1 MLTYL
6 AFIVVTT
13 ILAITIAAVQAFT
26 AHIVVDT
33 AVTEIAIMQDVLA
46 DATAALLSSIVA
58 ISQMTILVTVRQ
70 PIQADTTATLLR
82 LETNNAETVEH
93 TDKVAQI
100 ANKVDLERKDVM
112 IIQIEIVPLGLEIVN
127 QITTIANLETTNAI
141 GTTLLLKEETL
152 TRAIQTIVRSEA
164 TAVRLGAAT
173 AVRSEAAT
181 AALSAQVVLI
191 QRHNPMQ
198 HQTVSLILV
207 VRSED
212 IDKSK
217 HICA

>member
-82 LETNNAETVEH
+82 LDTNNAETVEH

>member
-26 AHIVVDT
+26 VHIVVDT

-46 DATAALLSSIVA
+46 DATAVLLSSIVA

-152 TRAIQTIVRSEA
+152 TRTIQIIVRSEA
-164 TAVRLGAAT
+164 TAVRL
-173 AVRSEAAT
+173 EAAT

-191 QRHNPMQ
+191 QRHNPTQ

-207 VRSED
+207 VHSED
-212 IDKSK
+212 IDKRK

>member
-13 ILAITIAAVQAFT
+13 TLAITIAAVQAFT

-70 PIQADTTATLLR
+70 PIQADTTATLLP

-127 QITTIANLETTNAI
+127 QIKTIANLETTNAI

-152 TRAIQTIVRSEA
+152 TKAIQIIVRSEA
-164 TAVRLGAAT
+164 TAVRL
-173 AVRSEAAT
+173 EAAT

-191 QRHNPMQ
+191 QRHNPTQ

>member
-26 AHIVVDT
+26 VHIVVDT

-46 DATAALLSSIVA
+46 DATAVLLSSIVA

-152 TRAIQTIVRSEA
+152 TRTIQIIVRSEA
-164 TAVRLGAAT
+164 TAVRLEAT
-173 AVRSEAAT
+173 AVRLEAAT

-191 QRHNPMQ
+191 QRHNPTQ

-207 VRSED
+207 VHSED
-212 IDKSK
+212 IDKRK

>member
-58 ISQMTILVTVRQ
+58 ISQMTILVIVRQ

-127 QITTIANLETTNAI
+127 QIKTIANLETTNAI
-141 GTTLLLKEETL
+141 GITLLLKEETL
-152 TRAIQTIVRSEA
+152 TKAIQIIVRSEA
-164 TAVRLGAAT
+164 TAVRLGAT

-198 HQTVSLILV
+198 HQIVSLILV
-207 VRSED
+207 IRSED
-212 IDKSK
+212 IDKRK

>member
-13 ILAITIAAVQAFT
+13 TLAITIAAVQAFT

-46 DATAALLSSIVA
+46 DATAVLLSSIVA

-127 QITTIANLETTNAI
+127 QIKTIANLETTNAI
-141 GTTLLLKEETL
+141 GITLLLKEETL
-152 TRAIQTIVRSEA
+152 TKAIQIIVRSEA
-164 TAVRLGAAT
+164 TAVRL
-173 AVRSEAAT
+173 EAAT

>member
-13 ILAITIAAVQAFT
+13 ILAITIAAIQAFT

-46 DATAALLSSIVA
+46 DATAVLLSSIVA

-152 TRAIQTIVRSEA
+152 TRTIQTIVRSEA
-164 TAVRLGAAT
+164 TAVRLGAT

-198 HQTVSLILV
+198 HQIVSLILV
-207 VRSED
+207 IRSED
-212 IDKSK
+212 IDKRK

>member
-1 MLTYL
+1 
-6 AFIVVTT
+6 
-13 ILAITIAAVQAFT
+13 
-26 AHIVVDT
+26 
-33 AVTEIAIMQDVLA
+33 
-46 DATAALLSSIVA
+46 
-58 ISQMTILVTVRQ
+58 
-70 PIQADTTATLLR
+70 
-82 LETNNAETVEH
+82 
-93 TDKVAQI
+93 
-100 ANKVDLERKDVM
+100 M

-127 QITTIANLETTNAI
+127 QIKTIANLETTNAI

-152 TRAIQTIVRSEA
+152 TRTIQTIVRSEA
-164 TAVRLGAAT
+164 TAVRLGAT

-191 QRHNPMQ
+191 QRPNPMQ

-212 IDKSK
+212 IDKRK

>member
-1 MLTYL
+1 
-6 AFIVVTT
+6 
-13 ILAITIAAVQAFT
+13 
-26 AHIVVDT
+26 
-33 AVTEIAIMQDVLA
+33 
-46 DATAALLSSIVA
+46 
-58 ISQMTILVTVRQ
+58 
-70 PIQADTTATLLR
+70 
-82 LETNNAETVEH
+82 
-93 TDKVAQI
+93 
-100 ANKVDLERKDVM
+100 M

-127 QITTIANLETTNAI
+127 QIKTIANLETTNAI
-141 GTTLLLKEETL
+141 GITLLLKEETL

-198 HQTVSLILV
+198 HQIVSLILV

-212 IDKSK
+212 IDKRK